1 MAKISANKLAEM
13 LVTASPARRRRII
26 YDQKHPGAN
35 IVARYRNASEPVATF
50 LTAGRDPAVLRE
62 ACRVLRADGSGTAWA
77 IEDRGNTADALERFA
92 DLAEHLPDDAVYE
105 KGPRDAAK
113 LLVAGVEVSVRPD
126 FLLTLERRGR
136 RYVGAL
142 KLHYIKNPESALTRA
157 GSEYVAVLMHEWLR
171 KFGPEGCVPLN
182 THCISA
188 DVFRRSTVH
197 APKSVTRR
205 WDDITAA
212 CEEVAI
218 RWPTL

>member
-13 LVTASPARRRRII
+13 LVTTSPTRRRRIVF
-26 YDQKHPGAN
+26 DQKHPAPN
-35 IVARYRNASEPVATF
+35 IVARYRQAVEPVANY
-50 LTAGRDPAVLRE
+50 LTGGRDLDVLTN
-62 ACRVLRADGSGTAWA
+62 ACRALRADGSGTAWS
-77 IEDRGNTADALERFA
+77 IEDRTNTADALERVA
-92 DLAEHLPDDAVYE
+92 DLAEHLPDDAIYE
-105 KGPRDAAK
+105 KGPHDAAK
-113 LLVAGVEVSVRPD
+113 LLVAGVAVSVRPD
-126 FLLTLERRGR
+126 FILSIERRGR
-136 RYVGAL
+136 RYVGAV
-142 KLHYIKNPESALTRA
+142 KLHYIKNPDSALTRA

-171 KFGPEGCVPLN
+171 EFGPEGSVPLN

-197 APKSVTRR
+197 APKSIARR